1 MSQIKVATRYAKA
14 ILDLAIER
22 NVLDAVVGD
31 MKGLLSIAAQN
42 RGFGLAL
49 ANPIITFDKKF
60 NILKALLGKSA
71 NEISMTFFD
80 LVTRKNRSSALIST
94 AQEFLRQYNEHK
106 GIQVA
111 EVTTTIPLT
120 AILRKQ
126 FEEIVKEISGLQKVE
141 LVEKIDKNLIGGFI
155 LKVNDK
161 QLDDSISGKLRNMRM
176 KFNQRY
182 FVKLY

>member
-1 MSQIKVATRYAKA
+1 MSHVKVATRYAKA
-14 ILDLAIER
+14 ILGLAIEK
-22 NVLDAVVGD
+22 NVLDAVVAD
-31 MKGLLSIAAQN
+31 MKGLLAIAAEN
-42 RGFGLAL
+42 RELGLAL
-49 ANPIITFDKKF
+49 CNPIITYDKKF
-60 NILKALLGKSA
+60 NILKALLGNSA

-80 LVTRKNRSSALIST
+80 LVTRKNRSNALIPT
-94 AQEFLRQYNEHK
+94 AEEFLKHYNEHK

-111 EVTTTIPLT
+111 EITTTIPLT
-120 AILRKQ
+120 SLHRKE

-155 LKVNDK
+155 LRVNDK